1 MNTHEAIKILKNKG
15 WKIVKLDSGNLNV
28 LHPRWSDYDEYTPRE
43 FIELARCYTHENKR
57 ATNINQSTKK
67 EHNGKNRSATRNAI
81 NSDDFD
87 KIPLNRP
94 TKSGDRWNWD

>member
-1 MNTHEAIKILKNKG
+1 MNINEGIEILKGRG
-15 WKIVKLDSGNLNV
+15 WKIVKLDSGNLNA
-28 LHPRWSDYDEYTPRE
+28 LHPRWSDYVEYTSRE

-57 ATNINQSTKK
+57 TTSINQSTKK
-67 EHNGKNRSATRNAI
+67 EHNRKNRSATRNAI

-87 KIPLNRP
+87 KIPLNSP